1 MAVTEPL
8 ATDPNGSAAEATEG
22 TAARILDAAERLFA
36 RHGIEGASVRAIT
49 QAAGAN
55 IAAVHYHFGSK
66 LDLVRALL
74 EHRIREMD
82 ERRRP
87 LLDAALAREHITV
100 DDIADVWVRPLASM
114 ALDDAGANGAYVS
127 FLAVLQASAPESRSL
142 AVEAF
147 RPQQQRFGALLERA
161 LPDLAEPVRW
171 FRFSTA
177 TDATIHA
184 LAQIDRAAGPWRAH
198 GGVTHEQLVDEL
210 VTAMAGMLSGPPS
223 SHISHRSSVPHEPI
237 RRTPS

>member
-1 MAVTEPL
+1 MVARPL
-8 ATDPNGSAAEATEG
+8 APSAPADAPALDAVAEG
-22 TAARILDAAERLFA
+22 TAVRLLDAAEQLFA

-49 QAAGAN
+49 QAADAN

-74 EHRIREMD
+74 ERRIGEMD
-82 ERRRP
+82 DRRRP
-87 LLDAALAREHITV
+87 RLDAALQRDRITV
-100 DDIADVWVRPLASM
+100 RDIADVWVRPLASM
-114 ALDDAGANGAYVS
+114 ALDDGGVNGSYLS
-127 FLAVLQASAPESRSL
+127 FLAVLQSSGPETRSL
-142 AVEAF
+142 AVDAF

-184 LAQIDRAAGPWRAH
+184 LADMERATGPWRAH
-198 GGVTHEQLVDEL
+198 GGVTHAELVDEL
-210 VTAMAGMLSGPPS
+210 VTAVAGMLSGPPS
-223 SHISHRSSVPHEPI
+223 PARS
-237 RRTPS
+237 RTPDTTN